1 MIKNHDSKNIET
13 KKIIAYLKSV
23 KSKIINEKKKSK
35 YWINQ
40 NKIKK
45 IKKNR
50 FEKENFHN
58 IMITKIIDQF
68 QLYLKEERQNIVN
81 KIEQNE
87 TIIQNVQNDI
97 DSNNSMLMRSKG
109 NVVTETNDIELNV
122 EKIKLN
128 FFEKKNVQKNRKII
142 INKNEDNYDKN
153 QFVNFL
159 NDNSIDEW

>member
-23 KSKIINEKKKSK
+23 KSKIINEKKKCK

-128 FFEKKNVQKNRKII
+128 FFEKKMFKKIE
-142 INKNEDNYDKN
+142 K
-153 QFVNFL
+153 L
-159 NDNSIDEW
+159 L